1 MYDNEIA
8 DRRYEL
14 KSTEMSEMDPDLLL
28 SNVEQVVH
36 TLEEKN
42 YEIRHLHTATLEAE
56 HDPEDDPGSVSSI
69 YNELISS
76 LPKDGVGS
84 KIFKSKEQAIR
95 EIATDVGLANISIIK
110 PFTASEP
117 TSSLDALRKFIDI
130 DLLLEIS
137 ESAKFVLSKWG
148 QVPRSEQPK
157 QVTPVKRKRVKIHGS
172 QQINTLSQDS
182 IGDIMSSQGDGIAQI
197 TMSQPAPGRHGT
209 RVLRK
214 RPRKSGF

>member
-1 MYDNEIA
+1 MCDNEFA

-14 KSTEMSEMDPDLLL
+14 KSAEMSEMDPDLLL

-42 YEIRHLHTATLEAE
+42 YETRHLHTSILEAE
-56 HDPEDDPGSVSSI
+56 HDPEDDPGSVSFI

-76 LPKDGVGS
+76 LPKEGVGS
-84 KIFKSKEQAIR
+84 KIFKSKEQAIK
-95 EIATDVGLANISIIK
+95 EIATDVGLANIAIVR

-117 TSSLDALRKFIDI
+117 PSSLDALRKFIDM
-130 DLLLEIS
+130 DPLVEIS

-148 QVPRSEQPK
+148 QVPPSEQPK
-157 QVTPVKRKRVKIHGS
+157 QVTPMKRKRVKIYGS
-172 QQINTLSQDS
+172 QQINPLSQDS
-182 IGDIMSSQGDGIAQI
+182 MGDIMSSHEDGIAQI